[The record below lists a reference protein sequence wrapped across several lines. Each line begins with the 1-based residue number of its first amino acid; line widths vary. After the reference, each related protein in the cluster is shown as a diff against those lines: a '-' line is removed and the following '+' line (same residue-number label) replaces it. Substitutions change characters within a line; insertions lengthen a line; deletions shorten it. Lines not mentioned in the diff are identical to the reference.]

1 MGYED
6 DRLAEVADERAKL
19 GANLFAGRRVE
30 GPERLVHQD
39 ERRICGERP
48 SDANTLAL
56 AAGELG
62 GIARR
67 EAVRIE
73 PDQPQHLANAIGDAL
88 GGPAEKRRH
97 EGDVSRHVEVR
108 KEAPLLDDVAS
119 ATAKLD
125 RIPRRRRFAGD
136 AHLAAAREEEGV
148 DEPQGG
154 GLARSAAPEQDH
166 DLAGF
171 DREIEIFDA
180 GRQPPLD
187 ERDALEFHLHA
198 AHCGAIL
205 THVFLRRKQLSP
217 LCHLPRVVGIRSLAA
232 MGSRGAARWRES
244 DRPAPDDRF
253 SIERVF
259 DSQRDS
265 TLAED
270 VRRGLGGRR
279 KSVPPKHFYDEEGSR
294 LFDRICELPEYYLT
308 RSEEQLLERSAR
320 EILDVARP
328 TDLIELGSGA
338 ARKTRLLFDAAE
350 SLGIA
355 PRYHPLDVCEPM
367 LRASGEELLQRYP
380 WLEVHALVAD
390 YERHLDVLPDGD
402 RRLVAFLGST
412 IGNFAPPRALA
423 FLRGIAA
430 RLRAGDHLLLGADL
444 VKPVAVL
451 ERAYDDAAGVTAE
464 FNRNV
469 LTGHQSRARR

>member
-1 MGYED
+1 
-6 DRLAEVADERAKL
+6 
-19 GANLFAGRRVE
+19 
-30 GPERLVHQD
+30 
-39 ERRICGERP
+39 
-48 SDANTLAL
+48 
-56 AAGELG
+56 
-62 GIARR
+62 
-67 EAVRIE
+67 
-73 PDQPQHLANAIGDAL
+73 
-88 GGPAEKRRH
+88 
-97 EGDVSRHVEVR
+97 
-108 KEAPLLDDVAS
+108 
-119 ATAKLD
+119 
-125 RIPRRRRFAGD
+125 
-136 AHLAAAREEEGV
+136 
-148 DEPQGG
+148 
-154 GLARSAAPEQDH
+154 
-166 DLAGF
+166 
-171 DREIEIFDA
+171 
-180 GRQPPLD
+180 
-187 ERDALEFHLHA
+187 
-198 AHCGAIL
+198 
-205 THVFLRRKQLSP
+205 
-217 LCHLPRVVGIRSLAA
+217 
-232 MGSRGAARWRES
+232 MGSRAGVRRRES
-244 DRPAPDDRF
+244 DRFAPHNRF

-279 KSVPPKHFYDEEGSR
+279 KSIPPKHFYDEEGSR

-320 EILDVARP
+320 EILDVAHP

-350 SLGIA
+350 ALGIA
-355 PRYHPLDVCEPM
+355 LRYHPVDVCEPM

-390 YERHLDVLPDGD
+390 YERHLEVLPDGD

-430 RLRAGDHLLLGADL
+430 RLRPGDHLLLGADL
-444 VKPVAVL
+444 VKPVEVL

-469 LTGHQSRARR
+469 LRVINRELDADFDPTAFDHVAFFDPRRRQIEMHLRSRRAQRVSLRALGITVGFRAGETLHTEISRKFTRRGLEGLCRRAGFGVRRWFSAAAPSFALLLCERV